1 MNYEKQTDI
10 IVLYEFAFTHGYQSC
25 AIMSLVHARSNRGGN
40 MELGFFEYYVIGI
53 NIIGFLL
60 FLVNQLLYSFT
71 DEGQIDAAVTVASFL
86 GGSAGIILAMLLFS
100 REAVKENMM
109 SRIFVACIFIIQVII
124 FLIVEGYI
132 SNEIT
137 LDFLGYFERHK
148 PLLIYLVVI
157 NFITLI
163 AFALDKIAA
172 IEDKTRIRIV
182 TLLGLAF
189 VGGSIGGLIAM
200 YVFRHKTRID
210 YFTVGIPLIIIMQV
224 IVIFYL
230 MNMRPVA

>member
-1 MNYEKQTDI
+1 
-10 IVLYEFAFTHGYQSC
+10 
-25 AIMSLVHARSNRGGN
+25 
-40 MELGFFEYYVIGI
+40 MELGLFEYYMIGI
-53 NIIGFLL
+53 NIIGFLV
-60 FLVNQLLYSFT
+60 FMVNQLLYSFT
-71 DEGQIDAAVTVASFL
+71 DEMQIDAVVTVASFM

-109 SRIFVACIFIIQVII
+109 SRVFVSCIFVIQVIM

-148 PLLIYLVVI
+148 TLLLYLVVI
-157 NFITLI
+157 NFVTLI

-189 VGGSIGGLIAM
+189 IGGSIGGLIAM
-200 YVFRHKTRID
+200 YVFRHKTRKD
-210 YFTVGIPLIIIMQV
+210 YFMIGVPLIIIMQ
-224 IVIFYL
+224 IVVFFYL
-230 MNMRPVA
+230 MNMRLIV